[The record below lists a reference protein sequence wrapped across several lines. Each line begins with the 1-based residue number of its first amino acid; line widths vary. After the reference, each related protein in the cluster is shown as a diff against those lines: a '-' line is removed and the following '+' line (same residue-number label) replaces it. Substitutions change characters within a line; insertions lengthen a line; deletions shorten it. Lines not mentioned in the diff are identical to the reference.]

1 MAESKRDYYEVLGVS
16 KTATP
21 DEIKKAYRTLVKKYH
36 PDVSTEP
43 KDVAEAKFKEISEA
57 YEVLSDEKKRS
68 LYDQYGHA
76 GVDGSF
82 GAGGFDMGDFTHGDD
97 LNDILSEIFGGMFGG
112 GFSGGR
118 SRSRG
123 PSGPA
128 QGDSLRYDLE
138 IDLLDVLNGKEA
150 TISVRHAVKCAECN
164 GSGAKDGK
172 TQQCQQCHGQ
182 GQVQQVQR
190 TMFGQSMYVSE
201 CPRCKGR
208 GSIPVNPCSRCN
220 GTGRVNRESKVSI
233 NIPKGIEDGTR
244 MRVPGAGDAGMNG
257 GPSGDLYVMIH
268 VKNNVDFE
276 RNGMDLWTVVEVPY
290 PRLVLG
296 GTISVTTLDK
306 KTVEITVPKAT
317 QVGSVLKV
325 AEQGLPGLNRST
337 RGNLYVRLGVIVPRT
352 VSAEERELLE
362 KLDQDAGKKTS
373 KRTKKGL
380 FGQK

>member
-16 KTATP
+16 KTASP
-21 DEIKKAYRTLVKKYH
+21 EEIKKAYRTLVKKYH

-57 YEVLSDEKKRS
+57 YEVLSDPQKRG

-82 GAGGFDMGDFTHGDD
+82 GSGGFSMDDFTHGDD
-97 LNDILSEIFGGMFGG
+97 LNDILNDLFGGMFGG
-112 GFSGGR
+112 GRS

-123 PSGPA
+123 PSGPR
-128 QGDSLRYDLE
+128 QGDSLRYDIE
-138 IDLLDVLNGKEA
+138 IDLLDVLNGKET
-150 TISVRHAVKCAECN
+150 TISVRHAVKCTQCN

-172 TQQCQQCHGQ
+172 TQQCPQCHGQ

-190 TMFGQSMYVSE
+190 TMFGQSVYVTE
-201 CPRCKGR
+201 CPRCR
-208 GSIPVNPCSRCN
+208 GIGSSPVDPCSRCN
-220 GTGRVNRESKVSI
+220 GSGRINKETKVSL

-244 MRVPGAGDAGMNG
+244 MRVSGAGDAGMNG
-257 GPSGDLYVMIH
+257 GPSGDLYVVVH
-268 VKNNVDFE
+268 VKNHKDFE
-276 RNGMDLWTVVEVPY
+276 RNGMDLWTTVEVPY

-296 GTISVTTLDK
+296 GTISVQTLDR
-306 KTVEITVPKAT
+306 KTVEISVPKAT

-325 AEQGLPGLNRST
+325 SEQGLPGLNRST
-337 RGNLYVRLGVIVPRT
+337 RGNLYVRVGVIVPKT

-362 KLDQDAGKKTS
+362 KLDEDAGKKAS
-373 KRTKKGL
+373 KRPKKGI